1 MTLTVSPYLTAPPS
15 GRSPQSAPDR
25 TNAPQKSGEAPGDS
39 AKDSISLSPGAQQ
52 ALAAAPPDA
61 NETPSQSTL
70 GKILAGIKNA
80 TGPILSFGSATNT
93 STGKNLDQSC

>member
-15 GRSPQSAPDR
+15 GRSPQSAPDK
-25 TNAPQKSGEAPGDS
+25 TDAPQKSGEASGDS

-61 NETPSQSTL
+61 AKTPLQSTL
-70 GKILAGIKNA
+70 ETILAVVKTA
-80 TGPILSFGSATNT
+80 TGPNLFFRSAPD
-93 STGKNLDQSC
+93 TGKNLDQSC